1 MIVWLSLVTPKTQ
14 RVNKEN
20 MIEAPR
26 EIPVPPASPVVKVT
40 SESFN
45 PIIITGIAIIKPARG
60 PAIPISSRTFLSG
73 KGDLILMKAPKVPN
87 MLRGG
92 GAGIKYGSVAFTPLL
107 WETIK

>member
-26 EIPVPPASPVVKVT
+26 EIPVPEGSSVATVT

-60 PAIPISSRTFLSG
+60 PAIPISSRTFLLG
-73 KGDLILMKAPKVPN
+73 RGDLILINAPKVPKKV
-87 MLRGG
+87 